1 MENIVLRA
9 TLWFRKKIFFRI
21 TDQTLKMV
29 MPLAI
34 IGSFFQFLWRSV
46 FSDDSLISNICYF
59 DNWMPDPVYNAAWY
73 ACQGLSN
80 VIFNTMGLFV
90 VYFAAH
96 FTAKTYRK
104 DAQMAGLTGMLSLL
118 LCTYRFKQPDSTN
131 IQMNFN
137 WRSLGV
143 QSLIFALVVGYIV
156 GLIFRFLGA
165 DFRHVSHE
173 DSKRIEKRAFAAFKP
188 LVLSLTLG
196 LIVGALATIVQFE
209 VVASNIYQFFQNE
222 GQNNLNIWE
231 YVPLLI
237 LALVLNWMGM
247 TQPIV
252 QLTSNS
258 SSATTVAN
266 LNYALRHGSSWNVPN
281 KFLGNSIYQS
291 YGRFG
296 GSGLTLALLI
306 AILLIYKYQNTVR
319 VARWSFIPTLFSS
332 NQGALVGIPIILNPL
347 YLVPYIFLPILNILI
362 AVAMIALGWVPSS
375 AYPILTGTP
384 GPLVAFIGTNG
395 SWNALILSLLLFIM
409 DILLYIPVVKIAAK
423 VEDEIASLN
432 EREGREVAFE

>member
-59 DNWMPDPVYNAAWY
+59 DNWMPDSVYNAAWY

-96 FTAKTYRK
+96 FTAKTYHK

-118 LCTYRFKQPDSTN
+118 LCTYRFKQPDSSN

-156 GLIFRFLGA
+156 GLIFRFLGS

-173 DSKRIEKRAFAAFKP
+173 DSKRIERRAFAAFKP
-188 LVLSLTLG
+188 LILSLILA
-196 LIVGALATIVQFE
+196 LIIGTLATIVQFE
-209 VVASNIYQFFQNE
+209 VVTTNMYQFFQNE

-231 YVPLLI
+231 YLPLLI

-247 TQPIV
+247 TQPIL

-281 KFLGNSIYQS
+281 KFLGNSLYQS

-347 YLVPYIFLPILNILI
+347 YLVPYVFLPILNILI

>member
-59 DNWMPDPVYNAAWY
+59 DNWMPDSVYNAAWY

-96 FTAKTYRK
+96 FTAKTYHK

-118 LCTYRFKQPDSTN
+118 LCTYRFKQPDSSN
-131 IQMNFN
+131 LQMNFN

-247 TQPIV
+247 TQPIL

-347 YLVPYIFLPILNILI
+347 YLVPYVFLPVLNILI
-362 AVAMIALGWVPSS
+362 AASAIALGWVPTS

-395 SWNALILSLLLFIM
+395 NWNALILSLLLFVM
-409 DILLYIPVVKIAAK
+409 DILLYLPVVKIAAK
-423 VEDEIASLN
+423 VEDEITRIN